1 MNLIKSG
8 QQLPARMEDLA
19 QFVLIGTEQLTAVR
33 AAIRALDKLN
43 VASDVYHQKLQ
54 EAQDLGEAV
63 LDAKVKVGELALAA
77 PKATGH
83 QENRGNR
90 YITQEDRE
98 SEADFVFSTSGK
110 QEIAKSIG
118 VQWRTIQDWQQLAQH
133 PELVE
138 EAKQQARQSGEIVGS
153 TVALQ
158 LIKKQQKQ
166 EEIETIKQRIEK
178 EDMVQLPELF
188 NAIVLDPPW
197 NYAEVGQAGS
207 NQYDPEA
214 MRGTTPYPT
223 MSLQQIADIQL
234 PADDDCVL
242 FLWTTHAFLRQAFDL
257 MQHYEFTYKA
267 CLVWDKEKMGIGRTV
282 RMQCEFCL
290 IGIKGNPIILGSSE
304 RDIIREARRE
314 HSRKPDAFYAM
325 VERMVVGRRLD
336 YFSRENRVNWHH
348 YGAEVGKF

>member
-83 QENRGNR
+83 QENRGNQ
-90 YITQEDRE
+90 YMTRE
-98 SEADFVFSTSGK
+98 SGESQPDLTFSTSGK
-110 QEIAKSIG
+110 SEIHKSIG
-118 VQWRTIQDWQQLAQH
+118 VSKQTIADWQQLAQH

-158 LIKKQQKQ
+158 LIKRHDK
-166 EEIETIKQRIEK
+166 ETTIDNIVKNNSIPDEDLMIIEK
-178 EDMVQLPELF
+178 LKRGETV
-188 NAIVLDPPW
+188 VLNMNRNFHALQYAKDNGLYEQVDRWTDWGNPFILDQDGNR
-197 NYAEVGQAGS
+197 NYVC
-207 NQYDPEA
+207 D
-214 MRGTTPYPT
+214 
-223 MSLQQIADIQL
+223 
-234 PADDDCVL
+234 
-242 FLWTTHAFLRQAFDL
+242 AFQVYFDL
-257 MQHYEFTYKA
+257 RKGLHKKLHRLKGKA
-267 CLVWDKEKMGIGRTV
+267 LGCHCFPERCHADYLKKLAD
-282 RMQCEFCL
+282 
-290 IGIKGNPIILGSSE
+290 GN
-304 RDIIREARRE
+304 
-314 HSRKPDAFYAM
+314 
-325 VERMVVGRRLD
+325 
-336 YFSRENRVNWHH
+336 N
-348 YGAEVGKF
+348 